1 MTNESKTLYIPLYG
15 KAIMSKED
23 FIIDDTAERIY
34 EVDKEAFE
42 NVDTSRK
49 LAIYMAMRAMQYDEF
64 AAKFIQHDPFSIV
77 IHLGCGLDSRKRR
90 VGKSVMMWYDL
101 DFPDVIELRKK
112 YYMEDMNYTMISS
125 SVTDLSWLD
134 KIDHRNKNVLVI
146 AEGLSMYL
154 SENDVKNLMDGF
166 RKTFRK
172 TTFIFD
178 AYSPFAAKMS
188 KYKNPINAVDAKIDF
203 AMSDPKILENDNI
216 KCTLN
221 SDIILSKYVNKLKGI
236 DKIRFKF
243 MGRFGKNMYR
253 IFGYEINGEK

>member
-15 KAIMSKED
+15 KAIMSKEG
-23 FIIDDTAERIY
+23 FITDETAEQIY
-34 EVDKEAFE
+34 EINKEAFE

-64 AAKFIQHDPFSIV
+64 AEKFIGEKPDGIV

-90 VGKSVMMWYDL
+90 VRKSAVMWYDL
-101 DFPDVIELRKK
+101 DFPEVIELRKK
-112 YYMEDMNYTMISS
+112 YYKENQNYAMISS

-134 KIDHRNKNVLVI
+134 KIGCCGEDVLII

-154 SENDVKNLMDGF
+154 SETDIKSLMENF
-166 RKTFRK
+166 KKRFKK

-178 AYSPFAAKMS
+178 AYSPFASKMS

-203 AMSDPKILENDNI
+203 AMSDPSLLETDSI
-216 KCTLN
+216 KCILN
-221 SDIILSKYVNKLKGI
+221 NDIILREYVNKLKGI

-253 IFGYEINGEK
+253 IFGYEIIG

>member
-23 FIIDDTAERIY
+23 FIIDEMAERIF
-34 EVDKEAFE
+34 EIEKEAFE

-49 LAIYMAMRAMQYDEF
+49 LAIYMAMRAMQYD
-64 AAKFIQHDPFSIV
+64 KLVYNFISHDPYRIV

-101 DFPDVIELRKK
+101 DFPDVIDIRKK
-112 YYMEDMNYTMISS
+112 YYKESMNYTMIPS
-125 SVTDLSWLD
+125 SVTDFSWLD
-134 KIDHRNKNVLVI
+134 KIDHRDKEVIVI

-154 SENDVKNLMDGF
+154 SEADMKNLMENF
-166 RKTFRK
+166 RKRFSK
-172 TTFIFD
+172 TTFYFD

-203 AMSDPKILENDNI
+203 AMSDPHLLETDNI
-216 KCTLN
+216 RCVLN
-221 SDIILSKYVNKLKGI
+221 NDIILPEYVNKLKGI

-243 MGRFGKNMYR
+243 MGNFGKNMYR
-253 IFGYEINGEK
+253 IFGYEISG

>member
-64 AAKFIQHDPFSIV
+64 ASKFIQQDPFRIV

-101 DFPDVIELRKK
+101 DFPDVIDLRKK
-112 YYMEDMNYTMISS
+112 YYEENSNYTMISS
-125 SVTDLSWLD
+125 SVTDLSWLEQ
-134 KIDHRNKNVLVI
+134 IDHRDKSVLVI

-154 SENDVKNLMDGF
+154 SENDMRNLMESF
-166 RKTFRK
+166 KKTFK
-172 TTFIFD
+172 HTTFIFD

-188 KYKNPINAVDAKIDF
+188 KYKNPINAVDAKINF
-203 AMSDPKILENDNI
+203 AMSDPKTLETDGVKCILNN
-216 KCTLN
+216 
-221 SDIILSKYVNKLKGI
+221 DIILPKYTNKLKGI
-236 DKIRFKF
+236 DKLRFKF

-253 IFGYEINGEK
+253 IFGYEIDSEK